1 MKGRARDDEGIR
13 VGGKPSA
20 VPTTPLGDATRVWRS
35 PEIDPSSCILELD
48 EQARLE
54 LAGICDEIR
63 NSPLPVTLR
72 QADHFQ
78 IPHLRQLMAE
88 ARNRL
93 DHGIGVVVLNHQA
106 GKRDTVQTTAR
117 PLSNASPAVLRR

>member
-1 MKGRARDDEGIR
+1 MEVRHRRQPIGWKTRTDKDPAAGRESLFVSFLEKAAMKGRARDEERIR

-20 VPTTPLGDATRVWRS
+20 VPTTPLGDTTRVWRS

-63 NSPLPVTLR
+63 NSP
-72 QADHFQ
+72 
-78 IPHLRQLMAE
+78 
-88 ARNRL
+88 
-93 DHGIGVVVLNHQA
+93 
-106 GKRDTVQTTAR
+106 
-117 PLSNASPAVLRR
+117 VLRK

>member
-1 MKGRARDDEGIR
+1 MKGRARDEERIR

-20 VPTTPLGDATRVWRS
+20 VPTTPLGDTTRVWRS

-63 NSPLPVTLR
+63 NSP
-72 QADHFQ
+72 
-78 IPHLRQLMAE
+78 
-88 ARNRL
+88 
-93 DHGIGVVVLNHQA
+93 
-106 GKRDTVQTTAR
+106 
-117 PLSNASPAVLRR
+117 VLRK